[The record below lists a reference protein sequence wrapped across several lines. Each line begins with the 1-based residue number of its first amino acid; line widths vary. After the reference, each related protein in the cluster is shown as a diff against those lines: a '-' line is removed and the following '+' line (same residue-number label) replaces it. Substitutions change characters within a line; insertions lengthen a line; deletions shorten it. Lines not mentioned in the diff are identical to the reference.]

1 MEFGVWQERKSEE
14 ILVFSPLTSY
24 LIPLFHLILR
34 SRAWTR
40 PWKEQKSGSGALRP
54 SYSFRRFASRF
65 LVQKSLKKRPPLS
78 VHRPPRRAL
87 EAEKPSLVL
96 RPRAWTRPWKEQESG
111 SGALRPS
118 YSFRRFAS
126 RFLVKDQREYEI
138 KREGETSIEN
148 AR

>member
-1 MEFGVWQERKSEE
+1 MKSGRS
-14 ILVFSPLTSY
+14 V
-24 LIPLFHLILR
+24 LR
-34 SRAWTR
+34 PRSWTR
-40 PWKEQKSGSGALRP
+40 PWRAKARERFRRVAPKFFVPTLRVQVLGQKS
-54 SYSFRRFASRF
+54 
-65 LVQKSLKKRPPLS
+65 KK
-78 VHRPPRRAL
+78 RPPRRAV